1 MLQIEKCSALN
12 GNCSYN
18 VCAQLLTFEAKLING
33 YWKSTPC
40 LRNLCFY
47 NFLGGRYASAHTVWE
62 WKREKLDKD
71 GGTGGEVKR
80 EESDKDGG
88 TAYSVMSTCGLLTT
102 FPMVC
107 LGPSF
112 KLNLPL
118 PSVNVNC
125 GVT

>member
-1 MLQIEKCSALN
+1 MFEQSVLLIFFFFGGGGMHQCTRYGN
-12 GNCSYN
+12 G
-18 VCAQLLTFEAKLING
+18 
-33 YWKSTPC
+33 
-40 LRNLCFY
+40 
-47 NFLGGRYASAHTVWE
+47 
-62 WKREKLDKD
+62 RERSWTRME
-71 GGTGGEVKR
+71 GQGEEVKR